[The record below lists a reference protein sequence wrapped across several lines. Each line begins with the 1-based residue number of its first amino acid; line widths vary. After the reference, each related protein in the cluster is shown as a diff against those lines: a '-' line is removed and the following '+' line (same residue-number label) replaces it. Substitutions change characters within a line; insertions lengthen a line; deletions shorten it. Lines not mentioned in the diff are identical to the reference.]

1 MQKAKLVCKRCVDDV
16 VFVLLVILL
25 LLLILLFCFIL
36 LCCTVLV
43 FEGVCLF
50 LYLRAVL
57 CVVCLVFTGSSVE
70 EMFQNNITNTCS
82 LVLKYYYIYID
93 SP

>member
-1 MQKAKLVCKRCVDDV
+1 M
-16 VFVLLVILL
+16 F
-25 LLLILLFCFIL
+25 
-36 LCCTVLV
+36 V

-50 LYLRAVL
+50 LYLRAVV

-70 EMFQNNITNTCS
+70 EMFENNITNTYL